1 MHRLRLSSGQFRPP
15 ALGHHLDHTEV
26 SDGHLPAPGVFVLVC
41 QHIIIFFF
49 YLHKLLY
56 TRLLPSASLDTYEDH
71 T

>member
-1 MHRLRLSSGQFRPP
+1 
-15 ALGHHLDHTEV
+15 V